1 MVYLDNINLKNFNT
15 FGIQA
20 KAKGIIPIYNE
31 INVFEVLAAQIK
43 PLKILGGG
51 SNILLTGDVN
61 AYILKNEIKGIEI
74 IDEDEYQVIVQV
86 GAGEKWHQFVLWTL
100 SQNLAGVENLS
111 LIPGSVGAAPMQNIG
126 AYGVEQESV
135 FHSLKSIH
143 LESGVR
149 KVFFKDECKFGYR
162 DSIFKTLVKDQFFI
176 THVIYVLKK
185 QNYTVR
191 TDYGAINDILAVKG
205 ITSPT
210 IHQVSDAVIEIRKS
224 KLPDPLVIGNAG
236 SFFKNPVV
244 PVEKFRTLLDK
255 YKDIPSYPV
264 SETEVK
270 IPAGWLI
277 EKAGYK
283 GLKRNNIGVHHLQA
297 LVLVNFGDGNGK
309 EIHHLAM
316 EICQTVQNNFD
327 IIIEPE
333 VNIW

>member
-1 MVYLDNINLKNFNT
+1 MVLLDNINLKTFNT

-20 KAKGIIPIYNE
+20 NAKGIIHIYNE
-31 INVFEVLAAQIK
+31 INVFEVLAAQIR
-43 PLKILGGG
+43 PLRILGGG

-74 IDEDEYQVIVQV
+74 IDEDENQVLVQV
-86 GAGEKWHQFVLWTL
+86 GAGEKWHQFVLWAL

-135 FHSLKSIH
+135 FHCLKAIH

-162 DSIFKTLVKDQFFI
+162 DSIFKTLVKDQYFI
-176 THVIYVLKK
+176 THVVYILKK
-185 QNYTVR
+185 KNYTVR

-210 IHQVSDAVIEIRKS
+210 IHQVSDAIIEIRKS
-224 KLPDPLVIGNAG
+224 KLPDPVEIGNAG

-244 PVEKFRTLLDK
+244 PVEKFGTLLDK
-255 YKDIPSYPV
+255 YKYIPSYPV

-277 EKAGYK
+277 EKAGFK

-297 LVLVNFGDGNGK
+297 LVLVNYGDGNGK
-309 EIHHLAM
+309 EIHQLAM